1 MLLDILKNTLLVFVE
16 KDLEKKYRLATW
28 GWIFLIYLTGL
39 LLWGMLF
46 DWRQTS
52 LNFHD
57 WSQINLPRMQV
68 IKDAIQ
74 TTTFPLHVA
83 DAAPLHNLTDRFLA
97 LPDVITTPQMLL
109 LLFVDVDT
117 FALLD
122 LVIQYTI
129 ATAGL
134 IYFRK
139 KYSLSLVTY
148 AIIFFMFNFN
158 GYIQA
163 HYVVGHITWAGYFLF
178 PWFFILA
185 FEFTEKRPSWYWV
198 AKVAF
203 LSFYIILCGSQHHF
217 LWMMLFLSFLGL
229 ASWDKIRWI
238 FAAILASGFLSAIR
252 LLPPVLII
260 GTVEQRVAFQ
270 SQAGYIGVTDWLLA
284 LIHIRQPDTY
294 RPGLPFPLGYWEFDY
309 FVGIAGAIFLLLF
322 GLLFWIRDQQHNKR
336 FVKLFLPFFVTF
348 LLSIGFL
355 YGDSLYHLPIFGS
368 ERVISRMVS
377 IPTTLLILIAAIYF
391 DEWLR
396 MSSTAKW
403 IAVAGFILLLNDLTI
418 HARLWNVHQV
428 AEQFTKVQ
436 IQFGQSLLGNHPDP
450 LYINLLLLAS
460 ASTIIVAVTLLFL
473 AYRSSKKQT

>member
-1 MLLDILKNTLLVFVE
+1 MMLDILKNTFLVFVE
-16 KDLEKKYRLATW
+16 KDLEKKHRLATW
-28 GWIFLIYLTGL
+28 VWIFLMYLTGL

-57 WSQINLPRMQV
+57 WEEINLPRMQV
-68 IKDAIQ
+68 IKDALQ
-74 TTTFPLHVA
+74 TTTFPLHVV
-83 DAAPLHNLTDRFLA
+83 DRRPLHHLTDRFLA

-117 FALLD
+117 FALID
-122 LVIQYTI
+122 LVIQYTL

-139 KYSLSLVTY
+139 KYRLSLVTY
-148 AIIFFMFNFN
+148 AILFFMFNFN

-178 PWFFILA
+178 PWFFILV
-185 FEFTEKRPSWYWV
+185 FEFTEKQPDWRWV
-198 AKVAF
+198 AKIAF

-260 GTVEQRVAFQ
+260 GDVQQRVAFRP
-270 SQAGYIGVTDWLLA
+270 QAGYMGVTDWLLA
-284 LIHIRQPDTY
+284 LTNIRQPDTI
-294 RPGLPFPLGYWEFDY
+294 RPALPLQLGYWEFDY

-322 GLLFWIRDQQHNKR
+322 GLIFWLRDQQQNKR
-336 FVKLFLPFFVTF
+336 FAKLFLPFFITF
-348 LLSIGFL
+348 LLSTGFL

-391 DEWLR
+391 DEWLTTG
-396 MSSTAKW
+396 STAKW
-403 IAVAGFILLLNDLTI
+403 IAIAGLILLLNELTI
-418 HARLWNVHQV
+418 HARLWNVRQV
-428 AEQFTKVQ
+428 AQQFPNVQ
-436 IQFGQSLLGNHPDP
+436 LQFRQSLLANHPDP
-450 LYINLLLLAS
+450 LYSTLLLLAS
-460 ASTIIVAVTLLFL
+460 SSTIIVAVSLLFL
-473 AYRSSKKQT
+473 AHRSSKVRT